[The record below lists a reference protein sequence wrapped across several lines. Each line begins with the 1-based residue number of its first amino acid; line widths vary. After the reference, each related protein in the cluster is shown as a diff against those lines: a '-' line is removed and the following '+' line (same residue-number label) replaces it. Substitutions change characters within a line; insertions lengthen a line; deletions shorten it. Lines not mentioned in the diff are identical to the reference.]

1 MSRYPISFFSL
12 AALLIGLLTGC
23 ASAPPFNPGARLD
36 PIREGELCRS
46 ASAARGSV
54 ASFRSL
60 INAEVVGPDKEMI
73 SFRYVVIGKGND
85 RLRVDVLP
93 NEGAFTLALVTV
105 NGDRALLIDTQA
117 KRATE
122 GCLPSEVLER
132 TLGLEGVTPAVVK
145 ALVVGEIPALVC
157 ERVTTHQ
164 SDSGRVLF
172 VDKTARVAWEVSEAT
187 GELVAVRLL
196 DSSGEKVVAT
206 ADRQI
211 VNDRPEIVFQIYKP
225 TRASAELRVV
235 RLTKNR
241 EIAEDLF
248 DVPVPAGYGRERC

>member
-12 AALLIGLLTGC
+12 AVLLIGLLTGC

-73 SFRYVVIGKGND
+73 SFRYAIIGKGND

-105 NGDRALLIDTQA
+105 NEGRALVIDTQSKKA
-117 KRATE
+117 IE
-122 GCLPSEVLER
+122 GCSPGQVLER
-132 TLGLEGVTPAVVK
+132 TLGLEGITPEVVK
-145 ALVVGEIPALVC
+145 ALVVGEIPALIC

-164 SDSGRVLF
+164 IDSGKVLF
-172 VDKTARVAWEVSEAT
+172 VDKSARVAWEVSEET
-187 GELVAVRLL
+187 GELLAARLL

-206 ADRQI
+206 ADRRI
-211 VNDRPEIVFQIYKP
+211 VGDLPEIVFQIYKP
-225 TRASAELRVV
+225 ARASAELRVV

-241 EIAEDLF
+241 EIADDLF
-248 DVPVPAGYGRERC
+248 DVPVPAGYGREGC